1 MFHREQRDS
10 NTFPLGHRRKG
21 VAIFFI
27 YKEEFVMQWVYLIFA
42 GLLECVWSTTM
53 KLSNGFSH
61 LWWSIETIIGLVL
74 SFLLLALSLK
84 RLDLSLAYPI
94 WTGIGAVGS
103 ILVGLIFFNDQIS
116 PLTWLFIAFL
126 IIGIIGIKVTS

>member
-1 MFHREQRDS
+1 
-10 NTFPLGHRRKG
+10 
-21 VAIFFI
+21 
-27 YKEEFVMQWVYLIFA
+27 MQWVYLIFA

-53 KLSNGFSH
+53 KLSNVFSH
-61 LWWSIETIIGLVL
+61 LWWSIATIIGLVL
-74 SFLLLALSLK
+74 SFLFLALSLK

-103 ILVGLIFFNDQIS
+103 ILVGLILFHDQIS
-116 PLTWLFIAFL
+116 PLTWLFIALL